1 MNTRFSHFV
10 AAASLTVAFAHMAWS
25 QSTLYFD
32 RGDFIAAAQPIP
44 GNYLTITYFP
54 PVNGPELTISD
65 LTFRGRYLVGHP
77 NGILWNFDSESP
89 LSIRFANGARAFGAD
104 FSSSLSVAGFS
115 SFTATVSLD
124 TGETYQFTAPT
135 DPNFAFFGFIS
146 PTPIMALT
154 FSDGG
159 LFGFGNLHEELIGNI
174 VVVTVPEPSTL
185 ALLALGGLLLVART
199 RRPLRNPYPGEGK
212 PPF

>member
-1 MNTRFSHFV
+1 MRSKLPFSAVVWLAVGF
-10 AAASLTVAFAHMAWS
+10 TTTAWS

-32 RGDFIAAAQPIP
+32 RGDLIAAAQQIP
-44 GNYLTITYFP
+44 GNYLAISYFP
-54 PVNGPELTISD
+54 PVYGPELTISD
-65 LTFRGRYLVGHP
+65 VTFRGRYLVGSP
-77 NGILWNFDSESP
+77 NGILWNFDSGSP

-104 FSSSLSVAGFS
+104 FSSSLSDAGIS

-159 LFGFGNLHEELIGNI
+159 LFGFGNLHEELIANI
-174 VVVTVPEPSTL
+174 VVVTVPEPGVL
-185 ALLALGGLLLVART
+185 GLFALGALFLGWQ
-199 RRPLRNPYPGEGK
+199 LRQRVKG
-212 PPF
+212 

>member
-10 AAASLTVAFAHMAWS
+10 SVACLAAGFTTTAWS

-44 GNYLTITYFP
+44 GNYLTISYFP
-54 PVNGPELTISD
+54 PVLGPELMISD

-174 VVVTVPEPSTL
+174 VVVTVPEPGVFGL
-185 ALLALGGLLLVART
+185 FALGGLLLGWR
-199 RRPLRNPYPGEGK
+199 LRKLSAGK
-212 PPF
+212 

>member
-10 AAASLTVAFAHMAWS
+10 SVACLAAGFTTTAWS

-32 RGDFIAAAQPIP
+32 RGNFIGAAEQIP
-44 GNYLTITYFP
+44 GNYQSISDFP
-54 PVNGPELTISD
+54 WAGGPELTISD
-65 LTFRGRYLVGHP
+65 LTFRGSYLGLGP
-77 NGILWNFDSESP
+77 NGFLYNFDGSNP
-89 LSIRFANGARAFGAD
+89 GLRIHFATGARAFGAD
-104 FSSSLSVAGFS
+104 FSSYLSDAGIS

-146 PTPIMALT
+146 PRPIMAMT

-174 VVVTVPEPSTL
+174 VVVTVPEPGALSL
-185 ALLALGGLLLVART
+185 LAVGALLFGWR
-199 RRPLRNPYPGEGK
+199 LRITSMP
-212 PPF
+212 